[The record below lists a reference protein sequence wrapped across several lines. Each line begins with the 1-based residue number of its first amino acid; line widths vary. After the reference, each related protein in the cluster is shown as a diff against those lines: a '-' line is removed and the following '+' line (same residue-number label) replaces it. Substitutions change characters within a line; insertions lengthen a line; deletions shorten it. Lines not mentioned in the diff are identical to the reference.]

1 MSPGKNEAKT
11 SAGNRIR
18 KFIDTYLRFRS
29 SIYSRVVY
37 IITLSS
43 VILFVS
49 FGVIF
54 KSVYEQNLN
63 TVIRQNGNNIGSIVE
78 GSLYHSM
85 LANDKS
91 TLQSTLD
98 VINTMSGIDDV
109 NMYDSNDSL
118 VYTSFTGDMEQHS
131 NPDCLSC
138 HRNISEMFPLKE
150 KSYRIMEVKTEC
162 SMDSNDN
169 THRHLLIRSPIL
181 NEKSCYTSSC
191 HAHQASDVVLGSLVI
206 KMPLADL
213 DAAVKKSSAKYY
225 LLAAL
230 ITLALMAVLILFTS
244 EKIKRPLNEIIKA
257 SLAVSGGDKD
267 TRLEI
272 KPNQLNDMRMVS
284 VAFNDM
290 LDNLQ
295 SANLELQNWS
305 KQLEY
310 KVQKKSEE
318 LGAAQNE
325 LIHIERIASL
335 GKLSSSVAHE
345 INNPLSGILV
355 YTKLIHKQLSNP
367 DMDAAKKETVLKHL
381 KLIENETK
389 RCGDIVKGL
398 LDFSRKDQENFESK
412 HLHKILQETY
422 ELMTHSVKIANI
434 SFLSDL
440 SAQDDLI
447 FCSPNQI
454 KQACV
459 ALIVNASEAVRERG
473 EITISTKNPDPGNVR
488 IDITDN
494 GIGIQTGDISHIFQP
509 FFSTKHDA
517 SGIGLGLAIV
527 HGIVES
533 HNGRID
539 VKSEPGK
546 GTTMSITLPLVKT

>member
-1 MSPGKNEAKT
+1 MVLPDNSVPVK
-11 SAGNRIR
+11 NRIGTFLS
-18 KFIDTYLRFRS
+18 KYVKFRS

-43 VILFVS
+43 IILFVV
-49 FGVIF
+49 FGILF
-54 KSVYEQNLN
+54 RSVYEQNLN

-85 LANDKS
+85 LENNKS

-98 VINTMSGIDDV
+98 IINTMSGIDDV
-109 NMYDSNDSL
+109 NMYDDNDRL
-118 VYTSFTGDMEQHS
+118 VYSSFSSDSSSHS

-138 HRNISEMFPLKE
+138 HENIQSMFPRKE
-150 KSYRIMEVKTEC
+150 KSYRIIDVKSEC
-162 SMDSNDN
+162 NMYKNDN
-169 THRHLLIRSPIL
+169 AHRHLLIRSPIL
-181 NEKSCYTSSC
+181 NEKSCYTSAC
-191 HAHQASDVVLGSLVI
+191 HFHQESDEVLGSLII

-213 DAAVKKSSAKYY
+213 DKAVEKSSAKFY
-225 LLAAL
+225 LLAMVTTLLL
-230 ITLALMAVLILFTS
+230 IGALILFTS
-244 EKIKRPLNEIIKA
+244 KNIKNPLNDLIKA
-257 SLAVSGGDKD
+257 SIEVSNGNKN

-272 KPNQLNDMRMVS
+272 KPNQLDDMRMVS

-295 SANLELQNWS
+295 SATDELQNWS
-305 KQLEY
+305 QQLEY

-367 DMDAAKKETVLKHL
+367 GLDAARKDTMLKHL

-389 RCGDIVKGL
+389 RCGEIVKGL
-398 LDFSRKDQENFESK
+398 LEFSRKDQEDFESK
-412 HLHKILQETY
+412 HLHKILQDTY
-422 ELMTHSVKIANI
+422 ELMTHPIKIANI
-434 SFLSDL
+434 GFHSDL
-440 SAQDDLI
+440 QAKSDLI

-459 ALIVNASEAVRERG
+459 AILVNATEAVHENG
-473 EITISTKNPDPGNVR
+473 EIVISTINPDIDTIR
-488 IDITDN
+488 IDFSDN
-494 GIGIQTGDISHIFQP
+494 GIGMPEDDIPQIFQP
-509 FFSTKHDA
+509 FFSTKHDT

-527 HGIVES
+527 HGIVKS

-539 VKSEPGK
+539 VKSELGR
-546 GTTMSITLPLVKT
+546 GTTISITLPLIRI

>member
-1 MSPGKNEAKT
+1 MGLADNEAPGKTRLKT
-11 SAGNRIR
+11 FFSEYV
-18 KFIDTYLRFRS
+18 KFRS

-43 VILFVS
+43 IILFVA
-49 FGVIF
+49 FGILF
-54 KSVYEQNLN
+54 RSVYEQNLN

-85 LANDKS
+85 LENDKS
-91 TLQSTLD
+91 TLQGTLD

-109 NMYDSNDSL
+109 NMYDDTGRL
-118 VYTSFTGDMEQHS
+118 VYSSFSSDSASHS
-131 NPDCLSC
+131 NPDCLGC
-138 HRNISEMFPLKE
+138 HGNIQSMFPRTE
-150 KSYRIMEVKTEC
+150 KSYRIVDVRSEC
-162 SMDSNDN
+162 NMYNNDN
-169 THRHLLIRSPIL
+169 THRHLLIRTPIL
-181 NEKSCYTSSC
+181 NEKSCYTSAC
-191 HAHQASDVVLGSLVI
+191 HFHNESDDVLGYLII
-206 KMPLADL
+206 KMPLGDL
-213 DAAVKKSSAKYY
+213 DDAVEKSSAKFY
-225 LLAAL
+225 LLAMATTLLL
-230 ITLALMAVLILFTS
+230 IAALILFTS
-244 EKIKRPLNEIIKA
+244 KKIKNPLNDLLKA
-257 SLAVSGGDKD
+257 SIAVANGNKN

-272 KPNQLNDMRMVS
+272 KPNQLDDMRMVS
-284 VAFNDM
+284 EAFNDM

-295 SANLELQNWS
+295 AATEELQNWS
-305 KQLEY
+305 LQLEY

-367 DMDAAKKETVLKHL
+367 ELDAAKKDTMLKHL

-389 RCGDIVKGL
+389 RCGEIVKGL
-398 LDFSRKDQENFESK
+398 LEFSRKDQEDFESR
-412 HLHKILQETY
+412 HLHKILQDTY
-422 ELMTHSVKIANI
+422 ELMIHPIKIANN
-434 SFLSDL
+434 SFHADL
-440 SAQDDLI
+440 RAKSDLI

-459 ALIVNASEAVRERG
+459 AILVNASEAVHENG
-473 EITISTKNPDPGNVR
+473 EIVISTSNPD
-488 IDITDN
+488 IDTIRVDISDN
-494 GIGIQTGDISHIFQP
+494 GIGIPEDDIPQIFQP
-509 FFSTKHDA
+509 FFSTKHDT

-527 HGIVES
+527 HGIVKS

-539 VKSEPGK
+539 VKSELGR
-546 GTTMSITLPLVKT
+546 GTTISITLPLIRI